1 MLTNRLKI
9 YYFLPIPHPRG
20 QVNMENSPMRKNSFI
35 RFAVAATAV
44 AVLVGTTLPANAAIK
59 PADKAAVGDDCT
71 AASAQSNKV
80 AKGRGVEGSDLT
92 CMVVTTGSYKGQT
105 KWWYKDVKPLT
116 KLEWVASSGVGGGYG
131 TTAIA
136 FADAMKAEGML
147 NDYTV
152 SYKSGGSGTVGL
164 GYFQDQKARSDVAF
178 INGFAMVAGIASTK
192 SALKLDSSASVAG
205 LMREW
210 EAIVVPANSKYRS
223 INQLLDDLKANPKL
237 PIAGGSKGT
246 VDHVFMGLLVEKI
259 GMKATDMNYIPYAG
273 GGEVIT
279 SVLSKQ
285 TVAGI
290 SGTSE
295 FTAQVKAGTL
305 RVLALSSAKPL
316 ASIKGKTL
324 TQQGI
329 PFVFGNWRGMS
340 ASSSL
345 TDAERLNWMKVVDVT
360 RAGAAWKATLV
371 AKDWQNLNL
380 YGKDFVSFLAD
391 QKKDITATLV
401 SLGLA

>member
-1 MLTNRLKI
+1 
-9 YYFLPIPHPRG
+9 
-20 QVNMENSPMRKNSFI
+20 MRKNSFI
-35 RFAVAATAV
+35 RFAIAATAV

-59 PADKAAVGDDCT
+59 PADKAVVGDDCT

-80 AKGRGVEGSDLT
+80 AKGRGVEGSDLV

-105 KWWYKDVKPLT
+105 KWWYKDIKPLT

-147 NDYTV
+147 TDYTV

-164 GYFQDQKARSDVAF
+164 GYFQDQKARGDVAF

-192 SALKLDSSASVAG
+192 SALKLENSTSVAG

-210 EAIVVPANSKYRS
+210 EAIVVPANSKYRT
-223 INQLLDDLKANPKL
+223 INQLLDDMKANPKL
-237 PIAGGSKGT
+237 AIAGGSKGT
-246 VDHVFMGLLVEKI
+246 VDHVFMGLLVEKN

-273 GGEVIT
+273 GGEVTT
-279 SVLSKQ
+279 SVLGKQ
-285 TVAGI
+285 TVAGV

-295 FTAQVKAGTL
+295 FAAYVKAGSL

-324 TQQGI
+324 TQQGF
-329 PFVFGNWRGMS
+329 PFVFGNWRGVS
-340 ASSSL
+340 ASSTL
-345 TDAERLNWMKVVDVT
+345 TDAERLNWLKVVDVT
-360 RAGAAWKATLV
+360 RAGTAWKTTLA

-380 YGKDFVSFLAD
+380 YGKDFVSFLAE

-401 SLGLA
+401 TLGLA

>member
-1 MLTNRLKI
+1 
-9 YYFLPIPHPRG
+9 
-20 QVNMENSPMRKNSFI
+20 MRKNSFI
-35 RFAVAATAV
+35 RFAIAATAV
-44 AVLVGTTLPANAAIK
+44 AVLVGTSLPANAAIK
-59 PADKAAVGDDCT
+59 PADKAVVGDDCT

-80 AKGRGVEGSDLT
+80 AKGRGVEGSDLV

-105 KWWYKDVKPLT
+105 KWWYKDIKPLT

-147 NDYTV
+147 TDYTV

-164 GYFQDQKARSDVAF
+164 GYFQDQKARGDVAF

-192 SALKLDSSASVAG
+192 SALKLENSTSVAG

-210 EAIVVPANSKYRS
+210 EAIVVPTNSKYRT
-223 INQLLDDLKANPKL
+223 INQLLDDMKANPKL
-237 PIAGGSKGT
+237 AIAGGSKGT
-246 VDHVFMGLLVEKI
+246 VDHVFMGLLVEKN

-273 GGEVIT
+273 GGEVTT
-279 SVLSKQ
+279 SVLGKQ
-285 TVAGI
+285 TVAGV

-295 FTAQVKAGTL
+295 FAAYVKAGSL

-324 TQQGI
+324 TQQGF

-345 TDAERLNWMKVVDVT
+345 TDAERLNWLKVVDVT
-360 RAGAAWKATLV
+360 RAGTAWKTTLA

-380 YGKDFVSFLAD
+380 YGKDFVSFLAE

-401 SLGLA
+401 TLGLA